1 MMPLSRNTPNL
12 ITFGWLAALITAS
25 AAYIFMREISP
36 QNWDWLIKIIP
47 IALLIQLAV
56 THSSGKTRSFLV
68 SGLILSGIGDV
79 LLSLDGLFIIG
90 LGAFLLAQLTYT
102 VLFLTQCKW
111 NAKRLPWATLVVLY
125 TVVCTV
131 FIIPKTGELQLVIT
145 AYMIA
150 ITFMALAA
158 GFRDDSRFLIVACG
172 ALIFMLSDTL
182 IAINKFVTPFDYSG
196 AAIMATYYIAQ
207 ASITLGICRHYRETQ
222 KV

>member
-1 MMPLSRNTPNL
+1 MPKHTNFTLNRSWLFAFIAASLVYIL
-12 ITFGWLAALITAS
+12 IRTIQPFEL
-25 AAYIFMREISP
+25 
-36 QNWDWLIKIIP
+36 DWLVKIIP
-47 IALLIQLAV
+47 IALLIQFAAIQ
-56 THSSGKTRSFLV
+56 SSGKTRSFLV

-145 AYMIA
+145 AYMVA

-158 GFRDDSRFLIVACG
+158 SFRDDSRFLIVACG

-207 ASITLGICRHYRETQ
+207 ASITLGICHHYSQAQ